1 MDIVERNLV
10 YTGRVF
16 RVESVQVRLPDG
28 RVRRYDLVNHRGAV
42 TILPLD
48 ADGQVWFVRQWRIGA
63 QQELLELPAGVL
75 EEGEDPAVGAAR
87 EVREEIGLAA
97 GKLLEIGQFY
107 MAPGYSTEL
116 MHVFLATDLY
126 PDPLR
131 ADDDEFLEVIR
142 IPLAQVLEMAC
153 NGEITDGKTLS
164 SLLLAQK
171 HIEQKGQEAGR

>member
-10 YTGRVF
+10 YTGRAF

-28 RVRRYDLVNHRGAV
+28 RKRRYDLVNHRGAV

-48 ADGQVWFVRQWRIGA
+48 EEGRVWFVRQWRIGA

-75 EEGEDPAVGAAR
+75 EESEDPTAGAAR
-87 EVREEIGLAA
+87 EVREEIGMAA
-97 GKLLEIGQFY
+97 GTLLEIGQFY

-116 MHVFLATDLY
+116 MHVFLATDLT

-131 ADDDEFLEVIR
+131 ADDDEFLEIIR
-142 IPLAQVLEMAC
+142 IPLAQVMEMAQK
-153 NGEITDGKTLS
+153 GEITDGKTLS
-164 SLLLAQK
+164 ALLLSQK
-171 HIEQKGQEAGR
+171 YIEQKGSEAGG